1 MHADAPSGQCGG
13 HTAPSSSARRPAGRR
28 IHPGSPCRALSTN
41 ATTSESCEVARGWM
55 GRAGTGDVGG
65 EEHSLLGVAE
75 ALRGLGAGGLRLA
88 RVDLHDFDAPRVEE
102 LGKEL
107 SAARRDEEDNDLGVR
122 HGCLLLDNVPHR
134 RQQGVERDGQPV
146 LLKLRCLRA
155 GAGGEMGRR
164 AGDARAHK
172 QARAET
178 AYVHLAI
185 SSNGSKGQT
194 KRFKV
199 RQSSARHGT
208 VCNRTA
214 QPQAAAGA
222 GGAEGGRTVASA
234 PSPTQSTNRC

>member
-1 MHADAPSGQCGG
+1 
-13 HTAPSSSARRPAGRR
+13 
-28 IHPGSPCRALSTN
+28 
-41 ATTSESCEVARGWM
+41 M

-75 ALRGLGAGGLRLA
+75 ALRGLGARGLRLA

-107 SAARRDEEDNDLGVR
+107 SAARRDEEDDDLGVR

-155 GAGGEMGRR
+155 PCGEMGRR

-194 KRFKV
+194 KCFKV
-199 RQSSARHGT
+199 RQSGATRDT
-208 VCNRTA
+208 ICNRTPQP

-222 GGAEGGRTVASA
+222 GGTEGGRTVASA